1 MQDAGF
7 ADKVSALRD
16 AGERV
21 VLALTGADNDPQELG
36 CQRRL
41 VQDGSRWV
49 IQDIS

>member
-1 MQDAGF
+1 
-7 ADKVSALRD
+7 VSALRD

-41 VQDGSRWV
+41 VQDGSHWV